1 MKKVFG
7 SFVLWHV
14 SGILKYGVHVWL
26 AWVSLAK
33 LVIFSVSALTI
44 WRPDFLAEFAQ
55 LLKVAELSSPLPARK
70 LWPSALQW
78 FHRGSLAFFCFA
90 HLPCELHQPM
100 STISIL
106 QMNETHND
114 IVFLS
119 WRWIGPRCF
128 SCMFFSEK
136 RDHFEHHVGKTKP
149 PTSTVF
155 SYGVPT
161 CIFRVFRVRWK
172 MLGSQIQSWNPWCFP
187 PMPVEKWWR
196 LIRRGFR
203 SPKRPLESWWSLAFW
218 AAGKPFQA
226 ILQQWRRKTINI

>member
-128 SCMFFSEK
+128 SCMFF
-136 RDHFEHHVGKTKP
+136 FGKKG
-149 PTSTVF
+149 SF
-155 SYGVPT
+155 WASCWKNKKANLD
-161 CIFRVFRVRWK
+161 CIFVWCSNLHFSESSGLGGRCWVPRFNHGTHDVSPRCQWK
-172 MLGSQIQSWNPWCFP
+172 NDGDW
-187 PMPVEKWWR
+187 
-196 LIRRGFR
+196 
-203 SPKRPLESWWSLAFW
+203 
-218 AAGKPFQA
+218 
-226 ILQQWRRKTINI
+226 